1 MGRIDDRGEER
12 HRSVVGGFDLSPL
25 LPHDADPERLTS
37 FMERDKKAHHDLT
50 FVLDGPEG
58 VEVVAGVD
66 RDLVVAT
73 LAAMDRTPPRGST

>member
-1 MGRIDDRGEER
+1 
-12 HRSVVGGFDLSPL
+12 
-25 LPHDADPERLTS
+25 
-37 FMERDKKAHHDLT
+37 MERDKKAHHDLT